1 MNKVVLVGRLTK
13 DPEIRYTQGEGSICI
28 ASFRVAVDRRYSRQN
43 QDGGQ
48 TADFISCVAFRQ
60 TGEFIEKYFRKGMKI
75 GLSGRIQ
82 SREYTNREG
91 NKVYVTEVLAEEVEF
106 VESKNAS
113 GGNGNNGGGNYGG
126 SGGYGNGG
134 NYSGS
139 GSYGGGGNYSGSGNG
154 SYNSAPAQNSQ
165 GSAPAADALDGFMNI
180 PDGIDEELPFS

>member
-113 GGNGNNGGGNYGG
+113 GGNSNNGGGNY
-126 SGGYGNGG
+126 GGYGNGG

-139 GSYGGGGNYSGSGNG
+139 GSYGSGGNYSGSGNG